1 MGLKI
6 SQLTEFTETMEPDD
20 YTVMVDTSAG
30 QTKKISATNLGIP
43 SIVSVTATYTV
54 AGNNLVIWATGTFT
68 ITLGAATRG
77 WFTAI
82 CNEGTGVITVV
93 GPGSDTIEG
102 NASIKITGQYD
113 TVVLRGN
120 GVNTH
125 VQF

>member
-54 AGNNLVIWATGTFT
+54 AGNNLVIWASGTFT
-68 ITLGAATRG
+68 ITLGPATSKWQTR
-77 WFTAI
+77 I
-82 CNEGTGVITVV
+82 CNKSTGIITVV
-93 GPGSDTIEG
+93 PAGADTIEG
-102 NASIKITGQYD
+102 NASIKLTGQYD
-113 TVVLRGN
+113 TVTLIGD
-120 GVNTH
+120 GVATH